1 MSSGSGAE
9 DASRFRRNA
18 EAAAYVLQMISFFLL
33 ITYLPSH
40 LSSSSCIHFQI
51 THGTASSSSK
61 APADRSASAADGANA
76 SEKVR
81 HFLKELYIILF
92 CYSFA
97 TFLLFRL
104 AQICAQPPTH
114 KRKHTRSF
122 SCGKRNLQPTGP
134 MRPKKWEKCCK
145 LFIFSSFAHLAPF
158 ELSQICAQ
166 ATYQTT

>member
-40 LSSSSCIHFQI
+40 LSSSTCI
-51 THGTASSSSK
+51 HGTASSSSK
-61 APADRSASAADGANA
+61 APTDRSASAADGANA

-104 AQICAQPPTH
+104 AQICAQPPID

-134 MRPKKWEKCCK
+134 MRPKK
-145 LFIFSSFAHLAPF
+145 
-158 ELSQICAQ
+158 
-166 ATYQTT
+166 

>member
-1 MSSGSGAE
+1 MGSSGNGAE

-18 EAAAYVLQMISFFLL
+18 EAAAYVLQMILFFLL

-40 LSSSSCIHFQI
+40 LSSSTCIHFQRN
-51 THGTASSSSK
+51 HGTASSSSK

-122 SCGKRNLQPTGP
+122 SCGKRNLQSIGP
-134 MRPKKWEKCCK
+134 MCPKRCCK
-145 LFIFSSFAHLAPF
+145 LFYIF
-158 ELSQICAQ
+158 
-166 ATYQTT
+166 